1 LFSQKMIIII
11 VIIVIVITMV
21 SSRRQFGDL
30 GEKLAAKYLRDKG
43 YKIIE
48 TNYQNNLGRRV
59 GEIDIVARDRN
70 NQEIVFVEVK
80 TRELTRYSSTL
91 PEENITQAKLRKL
104 AKIANFYLG
113 QKKLEKENYRFDAV
127 SVWLD
132 LAQKTAKI
140 KHISHL

>member
-1 LFSQKMIIII
+1 
-11 VIIVIVITMV
+11 MV
-21 SSRRQFGDL
+21 TAKRAFGDL
-30 GEKLAAKYLRDKG
+30 GEKLAARYLHQKG
-43 YKIIE
+43 YDIIE
-48 TNYQNNLGRRV
+48 SNYQNRLGRRL

-80 TRELTRYSSTL
+80 TRELTRYSDTL

-132 LAQKTAKI
+132 LTQKTAKI